1 MRIAMSLMF
10 VAALGCSRSEAP
22 TQPAGS
28 PGPVPSPGSS
38 STPPPQAPGASGRVP
53 SPGSSSTP
61 TPFRE
66 GIDLADSQSAL
77 ENGQLSDRFDFSR
90 MRELWVRTKVAG
102 LSGIAVVHL
111 TLTTPSGS
119 TLYESSVAYSPDPS
133 QNTMMVP
140 NAPHPITV
148 FRAQAMS
155 GGYGL
160 SYVVPVAG
168 SAMARYP
175 VPGKWHVAAT
185 FESGRVLATDID
197 VTYSP

>member
-10 VAALGCSRSEAP
+10 VAALGCSRSDVSP
-22 TQPAGS
+22 QP
-28 PGPVPSPGSS
+28 PGS
-38 STPPPQAPGASGRVP
+38 SGRVP
-53 SPGSSSTP
+53 SPGSSTTP

-77 ENGQLSDRFDFSR
+77 DNGQLSDRFDFSR
-90 MRELWVRTKVAG
+90 MRELWVRIKVAG
-102 LSGIAVVHL
+102 LSGITVVRL

-119 TLYESSVAYSPDPS
+119 TFYESNVAYSPDPS

-148 FRAQAMS
+148 FSAQAMN

-168 SAMARYP
+168 SALARYP
-175 VPGKWHVAAT
+175 LPGKWHVVAT
-185 FESGRVLATDID
+185 FDSGKTLSTEID
-197 VTYSP
+197 VTY